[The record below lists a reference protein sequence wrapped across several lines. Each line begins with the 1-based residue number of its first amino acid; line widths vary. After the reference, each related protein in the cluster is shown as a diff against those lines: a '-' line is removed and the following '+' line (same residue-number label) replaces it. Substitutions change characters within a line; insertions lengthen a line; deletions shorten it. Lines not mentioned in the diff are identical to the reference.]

1 MRRVLIISALQVF
14 PVRSGG
20 QMRTAGIARLLARSR
35 FDVTVHSFTGR
46 KPDLRSRRPSQ
57 FHAVE
62 ANLREYV
69 DTNRL
74 RLLISLVCY
83 RLNIPPFWIYLE
95 RSVKRH
101 RALASSIAESNVVM
115 WDFPYLHQD
124 ADQVNGRV
132 CILNTHN
139 YETKLWSGAGW
150 FNRIL
155 KYFVNRIERRAVSS
169 SSTILVCSEADKK
182 ALQGLGGSA
191 EYLVVSNGVDPNRFV
206 NCKQDREPIRARSGF
221 NDSKVILYSASA
233 YAPNVAGLNFLR
245 EIAQKFAPELRQ
257 RKIRFLVV
265 GSVSREANSDEF
277 VVQAEVLGILAWKNI
292 YSAFYWTIPP
302 QRSFAAAGFAALRN
316 YDGNGAAFG
325 DEFLENSIGVNA
337 YLSVFAS
344 RRKSDGKIVVLTINK
359 SLLDSV
365 SISWERSSSRKAT
378 GMRCFALAEASG
390 PSMIPIVQEKCG
402 AVAPRSLQVI
412 EFDGF

>member
-1 MRRVLIISALQVF
+1 LRRVLIISALQVF

-20 QMRTAGIARLLARSR
+20 QMRTAGIARLLARSG

-101 RALASSIAESNVVM
+101 RALASSIAESNVVI

-265 GSVSREANSDEF
+265 GSVSREANNDEF
-277 VVQAEVLGILAWKNI
+277 VHCTGPVDKVEP
-292 YSAFYWTIPP
+292 YF
-302 QRSFAAAGFAALRN
+302 
-316 YDGNGAAFG
+316 GAA
-325 DEFLENSIGVNA
+325 D
-337 YLSVFAS
+337 FAINPLFEGS
-344 RRKSDGKIVVLTINK
+344 GTSLKLAEYIIAGLPVLTTVVGARGYE
-359 SLLDSV
+359 LDHGRDAWFFNSDADV
-365 SISWERSSSRKAT
+365 LRMLDEMMSAPDYRQICERSGKR
-378 GMRCFALAEASG
+378 MRQFWT
-390 PSMIPIVQEKCG
+390 
-402 AVAPRSLQVI
+402 
-412 EFDGF
+412 